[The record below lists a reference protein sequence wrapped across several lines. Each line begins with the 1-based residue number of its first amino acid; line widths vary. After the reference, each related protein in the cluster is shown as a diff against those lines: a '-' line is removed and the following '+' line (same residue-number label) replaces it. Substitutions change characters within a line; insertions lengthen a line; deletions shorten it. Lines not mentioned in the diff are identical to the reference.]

1 MRKEGLMFHSG
12 RLRSA
17 ASRSDS
23 HEPRYKHE
31 EAISS
36 IFYRHITSYTA
47 NTLGNISGL
56 VSLQSE
62 GEREMTIDTLGVAIF
77 VSCI

>member
-1 MRKEGLMFHSG
+1 MFYSDVLF
-12 RLRSA
+12 RLCSA
-17 ASRSDS
+17 VSRSDS

-47 NTLGNISGL
+47 NTLGNISGP
-56 VSLQSE
+56 VSLRGAKE
-62 GEREMTIDTLGVAIF
+62 KER
-77 VSCI
+77 